1 MKIECKNRD
10 LLIDGR
16 DFTELSNEE
25 RQNVWMR
32 CIDYMRTH
40 YNPVPVLAAHI
51 ARCVPCYFGQF
62 RGEGEGFSIEI

>member
-10 LLIDGR
+10 LLIDGI

-40 YNPVPVLAAHI
+40 YNPVLAVHI
-51 ARCVPCYFGQF
+51 ARCVPCYLGKF

>member
-40 YNPVPVLAAHI
+40 YNDTLGAHI
-51 ARCVPCYFGQF
+51 ARCVPCYFGEYQQND
-62 RGEGEGFSIEI
+62 GFSIEI